1 MSGSL
6 LGIIVHIQAFLMFVR
21 GRAQGYL
28 RDSLQSQTR
37 EQHRTTRKFPLLV
50 SCRSKM
56 IQVAISS
63 FSFTFAKHIPT
74 RFNISSVVQADLRTC
89 LACTLI
95 SEAKSYLVRT
105 QQVLSK
111 YCLAMFSKYWLS
123 IAQFRYSRYSVHGN
137 MMWHGIFLGA
147 SNWGQLSTAFVLLA
161 ILTEKNP
168 AMLTLWHCDIAVA

>member
-6 LGIIVHIQAFLMFVR
+6 LGIIVHIQAFLMFVH

-74 RFNISSVVQADLRTC
+74 RFNISSVVQAGLRTC

-95 SEAKSYLVRT
+95 SEVKSYEVRT

-111 YCLAMFSKYWLS
+111 YCLAMFSKYCAIS
-123 IAQFRYSRYSVHGN
+123 QFCS
-137 MMWHGIFLGA
+137 W
-147 SNWGQLSTAFVLLA
+147 
-161 ILTEKNP
+161 
-168 AMLTLWHCDIAVA
+168 